1 VIDRGDS
8 LPSGAASRKVAVSAT
23 LAAFAMWLMACL
35 VVAEDGA

>member
-23 LAAFAMWLMACL
+23 LAMWLMAFL